1 MGSKLF
7 YTIPNYCQSRSYPIL
22 SSPILPMGSKNHSQC
37 QCDRFITFITIIS
50 LGNGAGHRM
59 LGPARHDEAQREQC
73 FLAGDHCFEGWLF
86 EDLLL
91 SWRIFTV
98 DILHFDCATGTCWG
112 VEAVFWLSPSS
123 IKSWHDWY
131 PPIPI
136 TVTPMNNNWNQPKTL
151 HHLPQNNNI
160 ETKLNSDLIKPW
172 LNTTIKIH

>member
-1 MGSKLF
+1 MTGLSRL
-7 YTIPNYCQSRSYPIL
+7 SRSFPWGMGQAIECWDQRAMTKPKE
-22 SSPILPMGSKNHSQC
+22 SSVSWQVTIVLKGDFSRIYQS
-37 QCDRFITFITIIS
+37 FWTF
-50 LGNGAGHRM
+50 
-59 LGPARHDEAQREQC
+59 
-73 FLAGDHCFEGWLF
+73 
-86 EDLLL
+86 LLL